1 MTEKKPYPEAKTDI
15 IELQLSVI
23 TENSEIRVPEIE
35 D

>member
-1 MTEKKPYPEAKTDI
+1 MTDKKVYTQAETEI
-15 IELQLSVI
+15 IELDLSII

>member
-1 MTEKKPYPEAKTDI
+1 MTDKKVYMQAETEI
-15 IELQLSVI
+15 IELDLSII